1 MPRARADLTDAPG
14 LSYNA
19 PVMTDEAI
27 PDGQRHPRH
36 NATSPAPDAHPR
48 RASISPLT
56 VKRLSLYLRCL
67 EQLAEDGR
75 ATVSSQ
81 QLANALDLT
90 AAQVRKDLGYFGQ
103 FGRRGVGYHVDDL
116 VQRLRGIFGTD
127 KVWNVAVVGVGS
139 LGRALLGYKGFLKKG
154 FRLAAA
160 FDSAPAKIGRTF
172 GGVTVR
178 AMAHLPS
185 SVKRQRLRLAI
196 LAVPV
201 EAAQQVTDAICD
213 AGIKAILNF
222 VPATLNVSD
231 DVAVIPVDLAV
242 QLEQLSYLV
251 NAPGRDRRAR

>member
-1 MPRARADLTDAPG
+1 MSG
-14 LSYNA
+14 
-19 PVMTDEAI
+19 EAI
-27 PDGQRHPRH
+27 PGGRRHARH
-36 NATSPAPDAHPR
+36 HAKPPAPIAQPR

-81 QLANALDLT
+81 QLADALGLT

-116 VQRLRGIFGTD
+116 VRRLRGIFGTD
-127 KVWNVAVVGVGS
+127 EVWNVAVVGVGS

-160 FDSAPAKIGRTF
+160 FDSAPGKIGRTF

-185 SVKRQRLRLAI
+185 AVKRQRLRLAI

-201 EAAQQVTDAICD
+201 EAAQEVADAICD

-222 VPATLNVSD
+222 VPATLTVAED
-231 DVAVIPVDLAV
+231 IAVIPVDLAV

-251 NAPGRDRRAR
+251 NAPAGGRRAR